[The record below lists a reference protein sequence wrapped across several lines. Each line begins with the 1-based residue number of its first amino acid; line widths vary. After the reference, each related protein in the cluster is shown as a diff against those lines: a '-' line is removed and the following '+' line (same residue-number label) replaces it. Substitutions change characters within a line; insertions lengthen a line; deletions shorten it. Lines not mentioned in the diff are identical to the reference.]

1 MNGIY
6 SKCTLSSIRSVQ
18 PEGVLASQGMPKADT
33 SPANRKRERVLEA
46 AIELF
51 SRYGYERTTV
61 DLIAAESRCAK
72 GTVYAYFE
80 DKEGLFRAVATEVC
94 ARFMAAAE
102 GAATS
107 GAALESRLL
116 ALLSAKYTYLYE
128 LVHGSPHAAELLDA
142 KNAVAADVIE
152 KADARYK
159 RLLVQLLAQAQEEGT
174 LSLARVELEPG
185 AAGALLMRS
194 AAGVSQEAKS
204 ATEHKRYLGELVRV
218 FLAGTTRA

>member
-1 MNGIY
+1 
-6 SKCTLSSIRSVQ
+6 
-18 PEGVLASQGMPKADT
+18 MPTQAETPST
-33 SPANRKRERVLEA
+33 SRKRERILDA
-46 AIELF
+46 ATELF

-80 DKEGLFRAVATEVC
+80 DKEGIFRAVATQVC
-94 ARFMAAAE
+94 AQFMADAE

-107 GAALESRLL
+107 EAPLEARLL
-116 ALLSAKYTYLYE
+116 ALLSAKYTYLFE

-142 KNAVAADVIE
+142 KNAVAADVID
-152 KADARYK
+152 KADSRYK
-159 RLLVQLLAQAQEEGT
+159 RLLVQLLTQAQAEKRLE
-174 LSLARVELEPG
+174 LSRVELEPA

-194 AAGVSQEAKS
+194 ALGASKEARS

-218 FLAGTTRA
+218 FLAGTTPR

>member
-1 MNGIY
+1 
-6 SKCTLSSIRSVQ
+6 
-18 PEGVLASQGMPKADT
+18 MPKAET
-33 SPANRKRERVLEA
+33 SSTSRKRERILEA

-80 DKEGLFRAVATEVC
+80 DKEGIFRAVAMEVC

-102 GAATS
+102 SAVVAE
-107 GAALESRLL
+107 APLETRLL
-116 ALLSAKYTYLYE
+116 SLLTAKYTYLYE

-142 KNAVAADVIE
+142 KNAVAADVID

-159 RLLVQLLAQAQEEGT
+159 RLLVQLLSQSQQEGRLE
-174 LSLARVELEPG
+174 LSRVELGPG
-185 AAGALLMRS
+185 EAGALLMRS
-194 AAGVSQEAKS
+194 AMGASMEAKS
-204 ATEHKRYLGELVRV
+204 SSEHKRYLGELVRV
-218 FLAGTTRA
+218 FLASTQRA